1 MNLRRRVLAGE
12 TVVYNVSTAKK
23 APHRRFH
30 EWAEAHDHAQAR
42 EAVIIGNPEAGGVR
56 YEGRLKRCAE
66 ILSSGGLAV
75 EVWPT
80 EQPQHAT
87 ELATLAGSRLVV
99 AAGGDGTVNEVVNG
113 LAHDATL
120 GILPLG
126 TANVLARELGL
137 PLKAEEACKHIL
149 FGEVGR
155 IDTGVATDHEGTER
169 RFTCMAGMGLD
180 ARVVEEVTPR
190 LKRILRMLAFPLMA
204 FKVYSEGDLPMLHI
218 ERGDDTYLTQF
229 AIVAN
234 GQYYGGDFRTAEDAA
249 LTTSKLEVVLVERVS
264 WLLRPDVLA
273 SILAKRPLDRSMR
286 SFTAKELRA
295 TSPGARVPVQLDGEV
310 WGRLPMSFRIEP
322 GALKVIR

>member
-1 MNLRRRVLAGE
+1 M
-12 TVVYNVSTAKK
+12 YNVSTAKK
-23 APHRRFH
+23 SPHCRFH
-30 EWAEAHDHAQAR
+30 EWAEAHGHAQAR
-42 EAVIIGNPEAGGVR
+42 EALIIGNPEAGGVR

-149 FGEVGR
+149 FGKVGR
-155 IDTGVATDHEGTER
+155 IDAGVATDHEGTER

-190 LKRILRMLAFPLMA
+190 LKRILRVLAFPLMA
-204 FKVYSEGDLPMLHI
+204 FKVYSEGDLPTLHI
-218 ERGDDTYLTQF
+218 EHGDDTYLTQF

-249 LTTSKLEVVLVERVS
+249 LTTGKLEVVLVERVS

-286 SFTAKELRA
+286 YFTAKELRA